1 MDIQRSAC
9 RAASGQLP
17 IVRSGRPLRSAT
29 KTHCWCLRGLR
40 RTPHAEP
47 LRANLPKLSKRKES
61 QGITC
66 SKPFWMFCYKAFQ
79 MRYQI
84 LPMCAHVGHA
94 ATLMQNSRSH
104 PELLVAA
111 DTSRTLMAGSQWM
124 PGLQRGCWKRKGRR
138 GPRLQDSVP
147 DAQIVLD
154 ADALDLVTQYSSS
167 LNIYDTAYLPYP
179 RRTTDLEEKLR
190 LRFALNAKIA
200 IADQK
205 VRDGRPMSASV
216 ESLSVDAW
224 EDCLCSLASSVPA
237 FFSPYLPCHI
247 CEDMLDKHRAQAAAA
262 GLGIRPRWLESPQ
275 QLVLDEEELPDPPE
289 EVPPV
294 DTPYTPSVAL
304 FLTVRGAREGV
315 LQAHQ
320 AARNTYVCTAAS
332 HSLTQRCRAAPL
344 MVTSFS
350 GASQRYG
357 PFFPGSRSSATGIQN
372 CTLAKALLKCCVLLF

>member
-1 MDIQRSAC
+1 MDAWLAERVLEAQRPAGPETARQRSGCAN
-9 RAASGQLP
+9 
-17 IVRSGRPLRSAT
+17 RSGCR
-29 KTHCWCLRGLR
+29 
-40 RTPHAEP
+40 
-47 LRANLPKLSKRKES
+47 
-61 QGITC
+61 C
-66 SKPFWMFCYKAFQ
+66 SGFGHTVQFQ
-79 MRYQI
+79 
-84 LPMCAHVGHA
+84 
-94 ATLMQNSRSH
+94 
-104 PELLVAA
+104 
-111 DTSRTLMAGSQWM
+111 
-124 PGLQRGCWKRKGRR
+124 
-138 GPRLQDSVP
+138 P
-147 DAQIVLD
+147 D
-154 ADALDLVTQYSSS
+154 
-167 LNIYDTAYLPYP
+167 IYDTAYLPYP